1 MPAHPIVTA
10 IIRYSVCVLLQQTQ
24 THVYSH
30 ILTNLLHRPIIFMS
44 VSLSWPPKA
53 LLVVWYATG
62 EKPFIAPS
70 LVGRY
75 PAAAAAADGS
85 GGVLQNN
92 MDWDVSEM
100 STDLSERIHL
110 EYTFQWTLDGA
121 QVLLRNS
128 P

>member
-1 MPAHPIVTA
+1 MRAFTTNTDTRVLTHTNKSTTQANYIYVCQ
-10 IIRYSVCVLLQQTQ
+10 SVMT
-24 THVYSH
+24 
-30 ILTNLLHRPIIFMS
+30 
-44 VSLSWPPKA
+44 PKA

-110 EYTFQWTLDGA
+110 EYTFQ
-121 QVLLRNS
+121 
-128 P
+128 